1 MILRIKYIL
10 DSGDQIPQHKK
21 TFDAFAIDYS
31 YKIEKKTIVMG
42 GQSFTYLVKNHFKN
56 KKQAFPF
63 MVS

>member
-1 MILRIKYIL
+1 M
-10 DSGDQIPQHKK
+10 PQPKK

-31 YKIEKKTIVMG
+31 YKIEKKPIVMG